1 MSTRI
6 PSNTAK
12 RRLATVWFSGASL
25 LFIVLML
32 QSVLGSFGTS
42 TEEVWNWFLPN
53 VVPILTLIVGV
64 LVSDALGHSE
74 ETGSVDRF
82 IFRLAFYLSSG
93 YLIVLSLPIFV
104 APFSELPPL
113 ELLKASRLWVV
124 PLQGLVS
131 AALGAFFVN
140 KK

>member
-1 MSTRI
+1 MSERI
-6 PSNTAK
+6 PSKTAK
-12 RRLATVWFSGASL
+12 RRLATVWFIGTGV

-32 QSVLGSFGTS
+32 QSMLGNYGTG

-53 VVPILTLIVGV
+53 VVPTLTLVVGV
-64 LVSDALGHSE
+64 MVSDALGRSE
-74 ETGSVDRF
+74 DTGDVDRF
-82 IFRLAFYLSSG
+82 IFRLAFWLSIG
-93 YLIVLSLPIFV
+93 FLLALSLPVFI
-104 APFSELPPL
+104 APFSELPPPQ
-113 ELLKASRLWVV
+113 LLKSSLLWVV